1 MITVLSALIRPC
13 KQVESHMKFNVR
25 NIIMCPLFLDSSPIS
40 RLQRVMLG
48 KSTALRHVSPLT
60 VDESWQRVAVSCL
73 TGYFS
78 KSVTGLSHT
87 RRQLVTLCI
96 FFRYDMRNLFYFLL
110 DTYNN
115 PPPQKKKKKE
125 VLWDDTGNT
134 WHSESHHQ
142 QTETEIHQS
151 PLKWPISIWE
161 LLTILQSSMKDKKIF
176 AAIDYVIRKYCI
188 WNYSVFLQLDL
199 MQYQ

>member
-115 PPPQKKKKKE
+115 PPPKKE
-125 VLWDDTGNT
+125 KKISFMGWYRKYLTFRIPSSADWDWDP
-134 WHSESHHQ
+134 SESTKMANFHMR
-142 QTETEIHQS
+142 TSYYT
-151 PLKWPISIWE
+151 SIFYE
-161 LLTILQSSMKDKKIF
+161 RQEN
-176 AAIDYVIRKYCI
+176 IRC
-188 WNYSVFLQLDL
+188 NRLCNT
-199 MQYQ
+199 